1 MKHIYKHLYNS
12 ILKGMK
18 KVLFPIIAGIVI
30 IAFGLYIL
38 QSLDTDNESYLE
50 QENIEKEI
58 EDLERDILETKDLY
72 EQLEEV
78 TTKEI

>member
-30 IAFGLYIL
+30 IAFGFYIL
-38 QSLDTDNESYLE
+38 ISFDTDNETYLE
-50 QENIEKEI
+50 QENIEREI
-58 EDLERDILETKDLY
+58 EDLERDILETKELY